1 MDAVTGSGRSAAVQ
15 EAIERLLVEAD
26 VAYRILRH
34 DPVRTAEDAAAARG
48 LPLSHGVKT
57 LVLRVDDGFLLLA
70 LPADLSLSS
79 RALRRGLGA
88 RRTRFARREELAR
101 LTGLEPGGVPPFGRP
116 VFELDLV
123 ADSSLAEDREVA
135 FTPGRRDRSIVLAA
149 ADWRRTARPRF
160 AGLTDREAGE

>member
-79 RALRRGLGA
+79 RALRRGL
-88 RRTRFARREELAR
+88 
-101 LTGLEPGGVPPFGRP
+101 
-116 VFELDLV
+116 
-123 ADSSLAEDREVA
+123 
-135 FTPGRRDRSIVLAA
+135 
-149 ADWRRTARPRF
+149 
-160 AGLTDREAGE
+160 